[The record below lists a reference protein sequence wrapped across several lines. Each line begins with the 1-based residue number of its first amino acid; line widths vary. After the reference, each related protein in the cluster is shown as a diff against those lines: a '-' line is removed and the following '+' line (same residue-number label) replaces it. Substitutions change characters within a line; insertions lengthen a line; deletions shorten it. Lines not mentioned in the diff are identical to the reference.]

1 MALYRGEEFL
11 YRTATIGGVT
21 KTWAE
26 WCEERGIDR
35 EIVKN
40 RMRSGNS
47 FEVTLNKPPKK
58 GRDWW
63 ANGEVTINGETKSPD
78 EWLKLSG
85 ITRMAAYQRQNR
97 GMTLEEALSTPKDIN
112 TADIVSATI
121 DGCTKTMREWCKTY
135 GVAVKWAVQKYYKTR
150 DAVYAVLPHREG
162 MEYRR
167 EHGLIERREPV
178 RTRTPKCDRTI
189 EDTLSIHPTR
199 EVVEM
204 CTNCPYSD
212 CISTITKCL
221 SVKRLREK
229 GEIV

>member
-11 YRTATIGGVT
+11 YRSATIGGVT

-47 FEVTLNKPPKK
+47 FEIALNKPPKK
-58 GRDWW
+58 GAFWW
-63 ANGEVTINGETKSPD
+63 AHGEVTIDGVTRSPD
-78 EWLKLSG
+78 EWLKLIG
-85 ITRMAAYQRQNR
+85 ISRMAAYQRQNR
-97 GMTLEEALSTPKDIN
+97 GMTLEEALTTPKDN
-112 TADIVSATI
+112 KTADIVTATI
-121 DGCTKTMREWCKTY
+121 DGCTKTLREWCRINRVK
-135 GVAVKWAVQKYYKTR
+135 VKWAVEKYYKTH
-150 DAVYAVLPHREG
+150 DAVYAVLPHREA
-162 MEYRR
+162 MEWRR
-167 EHGLIERREPV
+167 AHNMPEEPRPARARV
-178 RTRTPKCDRTI
+178 IRCDRTM

-204 CTNCPYSD
+204 CTNCPYED